1 MTEHKEKKICEEAV
15 LAIAEG
21 NQEALSVIYDSMA
34 RILFSVAY
42 AVTGNTADA
51 EDVLQDTMIGI
62 VQGAHS
68 YQRGTNARAWILS
81 IARNRAINLVKRRR
95 VTVPLEE
102 VTHLTVPPEGM
113 AEDLAFAELLSPL
126 SEDERQMVL
135 LRLHWELPYR
145 EIARILGIGVPAAQ
159 KRFQR
164 ALKKLKTTYLQKEDT
179 K

>member
-1 MTEHKEKKICEEAV
+1 MTQNKVNIVCEEAIM
-15 LAIAEG
+15 AISKG
-21 NQEALSVIYDSMA
+21 DREALSVVYDSMS
-34 RILFSVAY
+34 RMIFSVAL
-42 AVTGNTADA
+42 AVTGSTTDA